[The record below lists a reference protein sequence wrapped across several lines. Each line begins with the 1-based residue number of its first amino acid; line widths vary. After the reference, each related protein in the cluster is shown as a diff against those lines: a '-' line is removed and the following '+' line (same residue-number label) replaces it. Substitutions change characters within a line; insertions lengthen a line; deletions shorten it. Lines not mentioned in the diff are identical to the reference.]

1 MTPVPVNVPEASLE
15 WSVLPGIG
23 IVPSGAAV
31 TLNVLVPVANSVGG
45 FGVACAFLKKNAP
58 NKSPQLSLN
67 KSILL
72 TVATAPLLSP
82 TIFAPLLIYPK
93 YCASFA
99 SDIVSTFNILE
110 VAEYESDGAGLV
122 VSKGSTVYDSTK
134 TDGLPNPAPTSGL
147 DVSPNL

>member
-1 MTPVPVNVPEASLE
+1 M
-15 WSVLPGIG
+15 LPGIG

-31 TLNVLVPVANSVGG
+31 TLNVLVPVANNVGG

-58 NKSPQLSLN
+58 SKSPQLSLN

-82 TIFAPLLIYPK
+82 ITLAPLVIYPK

-99 SDIVSTFNILE
+99 RDIESTFNILD
-110 VAEYESDGAGLV
+110 VAEYVSDGAGLV
-122 VSKGSTVYDSTK
+122 VSNGSTVYDSTK
-134 TDGLPNPAPTSGL
+134 TDGLPSPAPTSGL

>member
-72 TVATAPLLSP
+72 TFATAPLLSP
-82 TIFAPLLIYPK
+82 TIFAPLVIYPK

-99 SDIVSTFNILE
+99 SDIVSTLEFLKWQSMNQMEQVLWYQKDQQYMIQLKLMDYLILHQR
-110 VAEYESDGAGLV
+110 LV
-122 VSKGSTVYDSTK
+122 
-134 TDGLPNPAPTSGL
+134 
-147 DVSPNL
+147 